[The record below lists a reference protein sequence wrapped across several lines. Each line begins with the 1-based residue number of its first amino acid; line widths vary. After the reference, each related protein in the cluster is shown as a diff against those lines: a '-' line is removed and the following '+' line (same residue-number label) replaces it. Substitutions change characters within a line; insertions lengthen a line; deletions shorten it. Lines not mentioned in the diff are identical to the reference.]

1 MSCSDTWLVSG
12 RRVVMLA
19 LTLVAAGCGSG
30 PTTPSYVVDVP
41 FSSTDVVVGTGAEAV
56 VGKVLVVDYAGWLYN
71 GSQPNNRGVQFD
83 NTTNGDVFPFQLGT
97 GAVISGWEQG
107 VPGMRVGGMR
117 RLIVPPDLAY
127 GSTGNGP
134 IPANATLVFE
144 IVLYGVFD
152 PGSAPQSMTPGRS
165 RPPL

>member
-1 MSCSDTWLVSG
+1 MSSLDTWFVSS
-12 RRVVMLA
+12 RRVATLA
-19 LTLVAAGCGSG
+19 LAATVIGCSSG

-41 FSSTDVVVGTGAEAV
+41 FSSTDVVPGTGDEAL
-56 VGKVLVVDYAGWLYN
+56 VGKVVVVDYAGWLYN
-71 GSQPNNRGVQFD
+71 GSQLNNKGQLFD
-83 NTTNGDVFPFQLGT
+83 TSINRSVFPFLLGNGT
-97 GAVISGWEQG
+97 VIRGWDQG

-134 IPANATLVFE
+134 IPPNATLVFE
-144 IVLYGVFD
+144 ISLLGVFE
-152 PGSAPQSMTPGRS
+152 PGQVPQATGPGVS